1 VAGVQVRPPRRLGCH
16 ARPASHEGG
25 RPGVY
30 RLQPEP
36 LEKAWEWAI
45 RPRGATT
52 ALLSPVPDA
61 AGDGVAV
68 FDYLVDHE

>member
-1 VAGVQVRPPRRLGCH
+1 MSGL
-16 ARPASHEGG
+16 ASHEGG
-25 RPGVY
+25 RLGVY

-36 LEKAWEWAI
+36 LEEAWEWAI
-45 RPRGATT
+45 RPRRATT

-68 FDYLVDHE
+68 FDYLVDREQHAQGPLAQVAEQ